1 MLSGAGYYREAAEPH
16 TSSSIPI
23 LYSSLSQIG
32 PHENR
37 RVVSITN
44 AITMIYRVCQ
54 QRLVIRYFSSLMREQ
69 GCGSTVERVYRQ
81 RKNSTGRKR
90 RSGIGSTQG
99 NPCADPDLCGLI
111 ECFFERPH
119 SSNNIHF
126 RHGRFS
132 PVEVSPGGPGEGQG
146 QAGRWVFPVDQ
157 STTDGINKETLVNF
171 APSLRDDQPSLFPP
185 NCACETSILSA
196 RSSPKTVLG
205 DSRGCECLQ
214 YWDLQYL
221 GIERAKLCERCG
233 LSLRVWGVVR

>member
-132 PVEVSPGGPGEGQG
+132 PVGSVAWRAREEQG
-146 QAGRWVFPVDQ
+146 DGYFQWISRPPME
-157 STTDGINKETLVNF
+157 STKRPWLISRHHCVTISHHSF
-171 APSLRDDQPSLFPP
+171 HR
-185 NCACETSILSA
+185 
-196 RSSPKTVLG
+196 TV
-205 DSRGCECLQ
+205 
-214 YWDLQYL
+214 
-221 GIERAKLCERCG
+221 
-233 LSLRVWGVVR
+233 RVKPQF